1 MGLFI
6 ATVVDCIIL
15 FLLSGT
21 FVLIFLSSSGWCRVN
36 MSSPEISS
44 LSWGHMKV
52 KGCSSSYKDCKV
64 WPGGS
69 RAWDWRETGTDVSGT
84 EHHLHRQAGKTSRPA
99 SGHCWV
105 HSITQESSLLIW
117 RRCWRRVS
125 TCWSLAEAWTRPY
138 RWGPGENIKKQ
149 DPVFLLVPLSSSCLF
164 HQVPA
169 ATLQFVKQRG
179 VDVTV
184 LQTEKAVAEYN
195 QLAAKGAKVGGV
207 FHSTCWSLR
216 FIAFTGGGGK
226 SGTSLKATPKMFC
239 EIWNVKKYLPVK
251 ENVKSKIYFCQFS
264 TINAKNESNL

>member
-15 FLLSGT
+15 FCSQEPLFLFFYLLAGGVAWTCRRLRSPLSPGATWRWKVVPPAIRTARFGLEVAEPGTGERLGPTWVELNIIYTDRQEKQADQLQVTVGSTASPRSPACWSG
-21 FVLIFLSSSGWCRVN
+21 GGAEEGYRHA
-36 MSSPEISS
+36 
-44 LSWGHMKV
+44 GHWQRHER
-52 KGCSSSYKDCKV
+52 G
-64 WPGGS
+64 P
-69 RAWDWRETGTDVSGT
+69 TGEDQ
-84 EHHLHRQAGKTSRPA
+84 EKTSK
-99 SGHCWV
+99 SK
-105 HSITQESSLLIW
+105 TL
-117 RRCWRRVS
+117 
-125 TCWSLAEAWTRPY
+125 
-138 RWGPGENIKKQ
+138 
-149 DPVFLLVPLSSSCLF
+149 FLLVPLSSSCLF

-226 SGTSLKATPKMFC
+226 SGTLLKATPKMFC